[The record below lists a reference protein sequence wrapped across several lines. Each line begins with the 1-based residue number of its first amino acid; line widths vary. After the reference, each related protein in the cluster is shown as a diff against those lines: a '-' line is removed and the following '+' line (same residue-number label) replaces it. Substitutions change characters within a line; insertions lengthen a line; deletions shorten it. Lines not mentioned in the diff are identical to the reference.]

1 MPSGARPRAPQ
12 SAGLCQQH
20 SISAGAARA
29 EVVAAG
35 GREDPPAP
43 LDVTQAEPTR
53 GEGAGD
59 DDEWGMLNS
68 ESIAANASVMRHLA
82 RVTIRK
88 YIACKVAQHPQ

>member
-1 MPSGARPRAPQ
+1 M
-12 SAGLCQQH
+12 
-20 SISAGAARA
+20 
-29 EVVAAG
+29 
-35 GREDPPAP
+35 
-43 LDVTQAEPTR
+43 DVTQAEPTR